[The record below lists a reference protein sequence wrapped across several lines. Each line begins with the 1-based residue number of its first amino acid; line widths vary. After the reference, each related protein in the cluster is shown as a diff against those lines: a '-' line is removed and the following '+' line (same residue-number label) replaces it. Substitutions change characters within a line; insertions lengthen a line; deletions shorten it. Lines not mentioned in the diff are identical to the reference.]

1 MSDQHGKVLSFGPFG
16 LSNGNR
22 LLTNGAKVAPI
33 GARAM
38 DLLIV
43 LVEQANKVVGR
54 RTLIERVIRTNF
66 GNQLRLYGRGKT
78 SCPGNKDRGIR
89 NWLLRS
95 VYLTA

>member
-16 LSNGNR
+16 LSIGNR

-33 GARAM
+33 GARAI